1 MEETLSSGGDAVG
14 LICGLGLLGGLV
26 LVVDVLERSKEAAGN
41 TVLVVKV
48 ERTLRS
54 LVADNVTVGE
64 VLGDDTGA
72 GLLLLGNLVAVL
84 LAVGLI
90 ELLSALGTGY
100 GNLGLSKLGVVQ

>member
-1 MEETLSSGGDAVG
+1 MGLGGDTVG
-14 LICGLGLLGGLV
+14 LVRRLGLLGGLV
-26 LVVDVLERSKEAAGN
+26 LVVEVLERGQEAAGD

-48 ERTLRS
+48 ERALRS
-54 LVADNVTVGE
+54 LVADNVAVGE

-90 ELLSALGTGY
+90 ELLSTLGTGH